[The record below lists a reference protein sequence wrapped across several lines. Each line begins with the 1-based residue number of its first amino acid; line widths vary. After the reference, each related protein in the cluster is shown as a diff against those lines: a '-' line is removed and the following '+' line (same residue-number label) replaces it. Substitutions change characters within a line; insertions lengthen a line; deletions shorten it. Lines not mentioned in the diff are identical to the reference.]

1 MNEAFYLYCIF
12 RQQGLPSLEGKG
24 VDLRNPL
31 VVYPYKDLAVLMS
44 RISLAEFTG
53 EAGDANLQD
62 VAWLGPRA
70 LRHEN
75 IIEAVLRHAPLI
87 PAPFGVVFSSLEKV
101 DRLLADHYHTIREFL
116 SVAADREEWSVK
128 VFLDRKRV
136 EEVLFAAALDRRSGD
151 ISRSSPGKHYF
162 EEKKIRAG
170 LESDVRERVAAVLE
184 ETISD
189 LEMCGAAFRERRL
202 LSREAAGKDMDMVL
216 NGAFFVDRRRM
227 EDFREIL
234 ARKQDACADEGFAFE
249 LSGPWPP
256 YSFSPTLMQ
265 EDSA

>member
-1 MNEAFYLYCIF
+1 MTEAFYIYCIF

-53 EAGDANLQD
+53 EAGEENLQD
-62 VAWLGPRA
+62 VEWLGPRA
-70 LRHEN
+70 LRHEK

-87 PAPFGVVFSSLEKV
+87 PAPFGVIFSSLEKV
-101 DRLLADHYHTIREFL
+101 DRLLEMHNHTIREFL
-116 SVAADREEWSVK
+116 AAAADREEWSVK
-128 VFLDRKRV
+128 MFLDRKRV
-136 EEVLFAAALDRRSGD
+136 EDVLFAAELDRRSGD
-151 ISRSSPGKHYF
+151 LSQSSPGKRYF

-170 LESDVRERVAAVLE
+170 LESDVRERVKTILE

-189 LEMCGAAFRERRL
+189 LEMCGADFRERRL
-202 LSREAAGKDMDMVL
+202 LSREATGKDMEMVL

-234 ARKQDACADEGFAFE
+234 AKKQDACADEGFTFE

-256 YSFSPTLMQ
+256 YSFSPTLIQ
-265 EDSA
+265 EGSA